1 MDKHNEP
8 NNDINNS
15 NKLTANTAMLT
26 ANTESQSSRSEPVLK
41 ISSGEMNMAS
51 INKNNINK

>member
-26 ANTESQSSRSEPVLK
+26 ANTA
-41 ISSGEMNMAS
+41 IAIAS
-51 INKNNINK
+51 FRAGIKNIFRRDEHGKH

>member
-26 ANTESQSSRSEPVLK
+26 ANTAIAIASFRAGIKNIFRRDEH
-41 ISSGEMNMAS
+41 AS
-51 INKNNINK
+51 INKNNIKK